1 MSATPMDIA
10 ATEGEW
16 KLPSRGRV
24 GMLCLILAESAI
36 FAIFIAAYIFYIG
49 KSLSGPA
56 PRQILVVPVVA
67 SVCLWASSFTIHW
80 AVAAL
85 AKGKTAVF
93 AALWFLTLSLGAFFI
108 GATAREWH
116 HLIYDEGFTIQ
127 TNLFGTTYYA
137 LVGLHASHV
146 IIGLIALS
154 VVMIFALLGKVKP
167 EHHERCEILSMYWH
181 FVDAV
186 WIVVFIVVYGLS

>member
-1 MSATPMDIA
+1 MSAAPVDIS
-10 ATEGEW
+10 ATEGAW

-56 PRQILVVPVVA
+56 PRQILTVPIFT
-67 SVCLWASSFTIHW
+67 SIGLWLSSFTIHG
-80 AVAAL
+80 AVSAL
-85 AKGKTAVF
+85 AKGKRALF
-93 AALWFLTLSLGAFFI
+93 AGLWFITLALGATFI
-108 GATAREWH
+108 AGTAREWR
-116 HLIYDEGFTIQ
+116 HLIYDQGFTIQ

-146 IIGLIALS
+146 IVGLIALS
-154 VVMIFALLGKVKP
+154 VVMIFALFGKVKP
-167 EHHERCEILSMYWH
+167 EHHERCEILSLYWH
-181 FVDAV
+181 FVDVV

>member
-1 MSATPMDIA
+1 MSSTGMEIPASA
-10 ATEGEW
+10 AW

-24 GMLCLILAESAI
+24 GMFCLILAELAI

-49 KSLSGPA
+49 KSLSGPT
-56 PRQILVVPVVA
+56 PRQILAVPIVA
-67 SVCLWASSFTIHW
+67 SVGLWASSFTIHW

-85 AKGKTAVF
+85 AKGKTVVF
-93 AALWFLTLSLGAFFI
+93 AALWFLTLALGAFFI

-146 IIGLIALS
+146 IIGLIALT
-154 VVMIFALLGKVKP
+154 VVMIFALFGKVKP
-167 EHHERCEILSMYWH
+167 
-181 FVDAV
+181 
-186 WIVVFIVVYGLS
+186 